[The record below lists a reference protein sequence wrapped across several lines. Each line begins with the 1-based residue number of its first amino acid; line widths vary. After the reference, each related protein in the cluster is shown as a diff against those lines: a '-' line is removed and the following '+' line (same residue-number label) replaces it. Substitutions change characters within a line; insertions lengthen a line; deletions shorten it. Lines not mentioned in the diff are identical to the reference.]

1 MDMGKVLIVEPSEE
15 QWEAIATALGDA
27 HALQFCSD
35 THAARTA
42 LADSQ
47 PDVLVLGLYDMDGLA
62 FLQELGEDRPHVL
75 VYTAFQ
81 GEHMANHL
89 EKLSDYVMYTPC
101 NLLQLADHV
110 NEMLHWDAQTAFC
123 DDPALEFVRQLLHRP
138 ARSGYAYL
146 ICAIQLYAQDTR
158 QAVTK
163 ELYPAVAKRF
173 GSNGACVE
181 KAIRTAIDQAYDERD
196 DAIWR
201 RYFPTDR
208 TGQVIRP
215 SNKAF
220 FSIAVA
226 HIQSKSR
233 KRA

>member
-15 QWEAIATALGDA
+15 LQETIVTALGDA
-27 HALQFCSD
+27 HALQFCPD
-35 THAARTA
+35 VHAARMA

-47 PDVLVLGLYDMDGLA
+47 PDVLFLGLYDMDGLV
-62 FLQELGEDRPHVL
+62 FLQEQTENRPKTL

-89 EKLSDYVMYTPC
+89 QRLADYVMYTPC
-101 NLLQLADHV
+101 NLVQLADYV
-110 NEMLHWDAQTAFC
+110 NDMLRLGMQEVFH
-123 DDPALEFVRQLLHRP
+123 DDPALAFVRQLLQRP
-138 ARSGYAYL
+138 ARSGYRYL
-146 ICAIQLYAQDTR
+146 IYAIALYARDTH

-163 ELYPAVAKRF
+163 EIYPAVAKEF
-173 GSNGACVE
+173 GSTAACVE

-220 FSIAVA
+220 FSIATE
-226 HIQSKSR
+226 HIRAMSR